1 MPVRTLPRRY
11 HSGST
16 RQLTRKH
23 AAAIRMAVPSAQ
35 AKKAKT
41 CFLRS
46 AMALSK
52 LEIEEL
58 ADVMQVEARDR
69 SERADHDGAWDVRA
83 PFQPLQRPNG
93 CEGQRIEHPF
103 I

>member
-16 RQLTRKH
+16 RQLIRKH
-23 AAAIRMAVPSAQ
+23 AAAIRTAVPSAQ

-46 AMALSK
+46 ATALSK

-58 ADVMQVEARDR
+58 ADVMEVEARDR
-69 SERADHDGAWDVRA
+69 SKRADHDGARDVRA
-83 PFQPLQRPNG
+83 PFQPLRGPNRRH
-93 CEGQRIEHPF
+93 GQRNDHRF